1 MRMLIVESEMRMQIA
16 IWIGLGDF
24 DGEVLRCKKVSNLVI
39 PSRDANADAELEFG
53 FDADGEFAAAED
65 EENERG

>member
-39 PSRDANADAELEFG
+39 PSRDGEFEFG

-65 EENERG
+65 EEEEKG